1 MVDTAASKVA
11 AARHEGSTPS
21 WGTMIQNMLVKHQRD
36 TNNMDQNSTN
46 PA

>member
-1 MVDTAASKVA
+1 
-11 AARHEGSTPS
+11 
-21 WGTMIQNMLVKHQRD
+21 MIQNMLVKHQRD